1 MTYQKAFL
9 KNLVQAAAVAA
20 LTFSGVAAAD
30 VPEALTQQGRL
41 LDSSGAAVPD
51 GEISFTFSIYDTA
64 DGGTALWSE
73 TQDISTEDGY
83 FSAQLGE
90 SEAFPAN
97 LFDGGTTLYLGV
109 QVGSDDEMT
118 PRQLLTSVPF
128 AMKAGLSDNA
138 TNAENAENAT
148 NAQTAVNV
156 TGDITP
162 SSIETGAGTFTG
174 AVTASGG
181 LTVTGGLTA
190 NNLTVNGAQVIN
202 SAGVWVGQVD
212 FTDIVD
218 RRPTVAAAA
227 GSQSNSCLSGGNIV
241 SGGCAVTDAS
251 DWIMQSY
258 PAVAKS
264 GTNSWVCACG
274 GTGCTV
280 VAHAVCLQ

>member
-1 MTYQKAFL
+1 MKYNKTFL
-9 KNLVQAAAVAA
+9 KNLFQATAAV
-20 LTFSGVAAAD
+20 LTFTALAAAD

-51 GEISFTFSIYDTA
+51 GQISFTFTIYDA
-64 DGGTALWSE
+64 AEGGAALWTE

-90 SEAFPAN
+90 TEAFPAN
-97 LFDGGTTLYLGV
+97 LFDGGNALYLGV

-128 AMKAGLSDNA
+128 AMKAGLADNA
-138 TNAENAENAT
+138 TNAENAENAE

-162 SSIETGAGTFTG
+162 SSISTGAGTFTG
-174 AVTASGG
+174 AVTVS
-181 LTVTGGLTA
+181 GGLTA
-190 NNLTVNGAQVIN
+190 NNVTVNGTQVIN

-212 FTDIVD
+212 FSDIVD
-218 RRPTVAAAA
+218 RRPTAAPSA
-227 GSQSNSCLSGGNIV
+227 GSQSNACLSGGNIV
-241 SGGCAVTDAS
+241 SGGCSVADAS
-251 DWIMQSY
+251 DWILQSY
-258 PAVAKS
+258 PSVNKS

-274 GTGCTV
+274 GTACEVT
-280 VAHAVCLQ
+280 AHAVCLQ